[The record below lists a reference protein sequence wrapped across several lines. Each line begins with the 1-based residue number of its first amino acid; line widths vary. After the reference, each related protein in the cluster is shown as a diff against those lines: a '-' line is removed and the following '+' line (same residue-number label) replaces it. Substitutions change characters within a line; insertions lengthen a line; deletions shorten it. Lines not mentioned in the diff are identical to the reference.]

1 MFVVPTCLL
10 ESPGSVGRGVRMKN
24 SDVKERVLPPR
35 PESRGT
41 DVRSCFIRSRRAPGS
56 EDFAREWLQQWLNGH
71 VVAHF
76 RQQLANDVAQ
86 FVVPDRWEATKCTN
100 HCMVGGEIMAANA
113 R

>member
-1 MFVVPTCLL
+1 MPTCLL

-24 SDVKERVLPPR
+24 SDIKERVLPPR

-41 DVRSCFIRSRRAPGS
+41 DVLSCFIRSRRAPGS
-56 EDFAREWLQQWLNGH
+56 EDFARESLQQWLNCH

-76 RQQLANDVAQ
+76 RQQHAYDVAQ